1 VKRSIYFLMVLLVCT
16 QTIFSL
22 CTVYFRPRDDIKAK
36 LIELIN
42 QERLSIDCA
51 VYMFSEKTIAD
62 ALLNAHVRGVKVRIV
77 VDQISMG
84 EKYGKGIY
92 LRSNGIEV
100 VVHAADSINAFL
112 MPIMHHKFFIFGRN
126 VETQKSL
133 LWTGSYNC
141 TASASRLHDEN
152 VIVVDD
158 VGAIQQYKQC
168 FEKLLQRLTVGRS
181 IVDVDDECDLLEIET
196 VASNVEQ

>member
-1 VKRSIYFLMVLLVCT
+1 MKQACYFLIVLSFFV
-16 QTIFSL
+16 QNIFSL
-22 CTVYFRPRDDIKAK
+22 CSVYFRPRDDIKAK
-36 LIELIN
+36 LIELIS

-51 VYMFSEKTIAD
+51 VYMFSEKSIAD
-62 ALLNAHVRGVKVRIV
+62 ALLNAHVRGVKVRVV

-92 LRSNGIEV
+92 LRNNGIEV

-141 TASASRLHDEN
+141 TSSASRLHDEN

-158 VGAIQQYKQC
+158 IGAIQQYRQC
-168 FEKLLQRLTVGRS
+168 FEKLLQRLTTGRS
-181 IVDVDDECDLLEIET
+181 VVDLEGDDDLLEIET
-196 VASNVEQ
+196 VVANAEL

>member
-1 VKRSIYFLMVLLVCT
+1 MVLFFCSHI
-16 QTIFSL
+16 IFSI
-22 CTVYFRPRDDIKAK
+22 CHVYFRPRDDIKAK

-51 VYMFSEKTIAD
+51 VYMFSEKSIAD
-62 ALLNAHVRGVKVRIV
+62 ALLSAHVRGVKVRIV

-84 EKYGKGIY
+84 EKYGKGMY
-92 LRSNGIEV
+92 LRNNGIEV

-112 MPIMHHKFFIFGRN
+112 MPLMHHKFFIFGRN
-126 VETQKSL
+126 VEINKSL

-141 TASASRLHDEN
+141 TSSASRLHDEN

-158 VGAIQQYKQC
+158 VGAIQQYRQC
-168 FEKLLQRLTVGRS
+168 FEKLLQRLTTARS
-181 IVDVDDECDLLEIET
+181 IVDFDEGCDLLDVE
-196 VASNVEQ
+196 VVVSNVEP